1 MLDRT
6 FPPPRL
12 RPIVLSTDSWIPQS
26 RFEAWRD
33 EFALRIARV
42 DVNTPDKDA
51 FAADISVLPLPH
63 VTISKTAVAPCS
75 LTRTPSLIRDG
86 DDGLVFILCLEGEA
100 DIRFGEDHVH
110 LRPSMGTLVS
120 NHRLGG
126 FFSTAK
132 ATTCS
137 LRIDRDVA
145 RPFAPAL
152 DDAVLRQARPNDP
165 SILILQSYLGHLLN
179 NAGGLS
185 PQMTELADRQ
195 IRELLAN
202 IINPASEL
210 ASSAGYGGIK
220 AARLSAVQAE
230 IRRRVADPALNLAV
244 IGNRLGISERYVQQ
258 LLEGAGFS
266 FSAYVRELRLDRALQ
281 MLREP
286 RFAGKRISDIC
297 ELSGFGDLSYFNRA
311 FRARFGQ
318 TPKDARRG
326 LGL

>member
-6 FPPPRL
+6 FPPPSL

-75 LTRTPSLIRDG
+75 LTRTPSLIR